1 MQQKYKTLLY
11 NILNNI
17 VAADTVNPPGNEKN
31 AAIILYNLFS
41 SYNINCEIQDL
52 GDNRANVIAQIGTGK
67 PCLEFNGHLDVVPF
81 TDDWDSSP
89 LDITKVGE
97 LLYGRGTTDMK
108 GGIASMCA
116 AMIALKESAQNLK
129 GTLRLSFVADE
140 ECLNLGV
147 KAYTKKYT
155 PSDMAIIGEPT
166 NLNIAVASRGI
177 ARHYI
182 DIKGEARHAAL
193 QPTTDTAVTNAAKT
207 ILAIQKANE
216 ELKNIK
222 HDILPPQGISVT
234 LVHGYEK
241 DNIIPANVRI
251 LTDYRL
257 HPDKS
262 DNSAQMHLEQILAKE
277 GINNYDI
284 SLCNFMYGSQVSP
297 KDNFVEKCCE
307 ITQKLLARE
316 QKPIAF
322 DASCEQCF
330 FTQNGTKA
338 IVFGPGSLSVAHIK
352 NEYVDCKELE
362 MALECYYEI
371 AKIILS

>member
-11 NILNNI
+11 NILKDI

-31 AAIILYNLFS
+31 AAIILHNLLS
-41 SYNINCEIQDL
+41 SYGIECEIQDL
-52 GDNRANVIAQIGTGK
+52 GNNRANFIAQIGTGK

-81 TDDWDSSP
+81 TDDWDTPP
-89 LDITKVGE
+89 LDTTKVGDV
-97 LLYGRGTTDMK
+97 LYGRGTTDMK
-108 GGIASMCA
+108 GGIAGMCA
-116 AMIALKESAQNLK
+116 AMIALKESGQHLN

-140 ECLNLGV
+140 ECLNLGAR
-147 KAYTKKYT
+147 AYINKYT

-166 NLNIAVASRGI
+166 NLNIATACRGI

-193 QPTTDTAVTNAAKT
+193 QPAADTAVTNAAKT

-222 HDILPPQGISVT
+222 HEVLPPQGISVT

-251 LTDYRL
+251 LTDYRVY
-257 HPDKS
+257 PDKS
-262 DNSAQMHLEQILAKE
+262 DNAAKLHLEQILKAEKIE
-277 GINNYDI
+277 NYNI
-284 SLCNFMYGSQVSP
+284 SLCNFMYGSEIP
-297 KDNFVEKCCE
+297 LKDSFVAKCCQ
-307 ITQKLLARE
+307 ITQKILKRE
-316 QKPIAF
+316 QEPIAF
-322 DASCEQCF
+322 DASCEQSF

-338 IVFGPGSLSVAHIK
+338 LVFGPGSLSVAHIK
-352 NEYVDCKELE
+352 NEYVDCKELD

-371 AKIILS
+371 ARLILT